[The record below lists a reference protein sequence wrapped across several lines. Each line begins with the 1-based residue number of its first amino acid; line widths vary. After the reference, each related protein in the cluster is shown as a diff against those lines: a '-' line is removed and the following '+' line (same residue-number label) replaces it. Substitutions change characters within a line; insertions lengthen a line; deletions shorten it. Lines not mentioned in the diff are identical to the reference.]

1 MRPFIQGSYVHH
13 KELKAA
19 QGIKI
24 TAQGL
29 ESAVAGTQLYV
40 VGPDDDVDD
49 VMDEAMQDMN
59 SILSRVDK
67 SGEGVCVQV
76 SARRKLMARSLQTIP
91 TLTLPRPVSRRVIS
105 QPGARSRIFAVKIG
119 FSVGEGCGQNVR
131 ANLCSRSGTCTW
143 FHRFIFR
150 QTRSSVLIT

>member
-1 MRPFIQGSYVHH
+1 LFEGFTLCSSQGSYVHH
-13 KELKAA
+13 KELRAA

-40 VGPDDDVDD
+40 VGPDDDPDD
-49 VMDEAMQDMN
+49 IMEEAMQDMN

-76 SARRKLMARSLQTIP
+76 SASCFE
-91 TLTLPRPVSRRVIS
+91 SWS
-105 QPGARSRIFAVKIG
+105 
-119 FSVGEGCGQNVR
+119 
-131 ANLCSRSGTCTW
+131 NL
-143 FHRFIFR
+143 
-150 QTRSSVLIT
+150 